1 MNTGQM
7 LLVLG
12 AVMLLSTI
20 ALSVNRAL
28 LDSGRSALEAQAGMM
43 AVAVGQGRLEE
54 LSATDFDSLTV
65 EARVDSVVT
74 PYGSFACS
82 TRVEYVRPGALD
94 APVTFVTSLKRVGV
108 AVDSEYLSEPV
119 VLQTIV
125 GDY

>member
-20 ALSVNRAL
+20 ALSVNRVL
-28 LDSGRSALEAQAGMM
+28 LDSGRSALDAQAGMM

-54 LSATDFDSLTV
+54 LAATDFDSLTV
-65 EARVDSVVT
+65 GGRADSIVT
-74 PYGSFACS
+74 PYGSFACI
-82 TRVEYVRPGALD
+82 TRVVYVRPV
-94 APVTFVTSLKRVGV
+94 APDTLVAFVTSLKRVGV
-108 AVDSEYLSEPV
+108 TVDSEYLSEPV

>member
-28 LDSGRSALEAQAGMM
+28 LDSDRSALRAQAGMM

-54 LSATDFDSLTV
+54 LAATDFDSLTV
-65 EARVDSVVT
+65 ETRADSIVT
-74 PYGSFACS
+74 PYGSFVCS
-82 TRVEYVRPGALD
+82 TRVEYVLPVAPD
-94 APVTFVTSLKRVGV
+94 APVAFVTSLKRVGV
-108 AVDSEYLSEPV
+108 AVDSDYLSEPV
-119 VLQTIV
+119 VLQTVV